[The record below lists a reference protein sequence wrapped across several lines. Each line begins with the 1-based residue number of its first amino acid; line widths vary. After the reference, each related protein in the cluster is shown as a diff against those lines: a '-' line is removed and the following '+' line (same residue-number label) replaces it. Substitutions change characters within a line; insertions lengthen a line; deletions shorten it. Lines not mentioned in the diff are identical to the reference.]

1 MFWPVA
7 VGLVLLSLLVVARVL
22 LRRDQ
27 VVAGAAELDL
37 QVYKDQLAEVER
49 DVARGVLG
57 EADAEAART
66 EVARRILAADKRAGR
81 EAKGTG
87 ADRTATFTSI
97 GFVGLVLAGSLALYS
112 QMGVPGA
119 QDQPLEA
126 RIRAAQEARANRPGQ
141 EVAEAN
147 TPRREVEVDA
157 EYEELVAQLRE
168 VVKTRVDDAQGF
180 RLLANHEARLGNF
193 TEARIAQQRV
203 LELVGD
209 KATEADY
216 TDLAEIMIIA
226 AGGYV
231 SLDAEDALAQAINM
245 NPKSQRARYYSG
257 LALAQNGRPDIA
269 YRMWEGLL
277 QEGPGDAPW
286 IPLIQAQIGAVAQA
300 AGISRTDL
308 NAPGPTAEDIENTAE
323 IPDDDRQQMIRGMV
337 TGLAE
342 RLATEGGTPAEWA
355 RLIRAYGVLGETGK
369 ANAIWNEAQSVF
381 DGNTEAMTL
390 LREAAESAEVAQ

>member
-27 VVAGAAELDL
+27 VVSGAAELDL

-49 DVARGVLG
+49 DLVRGVLG

-66 EVARRILAADKRAGR
+66 EVARRILAADKRAGG
-81 EAKGTG
+81 EEKGTG
-87 ADRTATFTSI
+87 ADRTVTFISI

-112 QMGVPGA
+112 QMGAPGV

-126 RIRAAQEARANRPGQ
+126 RLKAAQEIRANRPGQ

-147 TPRREVEVDA
+147 APRREVEVDA
-157 EYEELVAQLRE
+157 EYAELVAQLRE
-168 VVKTRVDDAQGF
+168 VVKTRTDDAQGF

-193 TEARIAQQRV
+193 TDARIAQQRV

-231 SLDAEDALAQAINM
+231 SPGAEDALAKAVNM